1 MSKQRPCEGQRELFF
16 GGHVEFE
23 AIDDARPIKVARR
36 KAHQL
41 SIRSRRICMTCPLAE
56 IKWCAQTALECPNS
70 YGVWAGVQ
78 LPGGQTRKL
87 DELTAARAILAG
99 IANGTI
105 NPYNHPGN
113 ADLYDSLDDPMSK
126 YDADDDDTHD
136 TAGLADDL
144 EAEGLDDDLLRSEDD
159 LATDLSDEDIDQLVD
174 DLSDEDLGQ
183 LVLFL
188 VDHTPVPVAVATE
201 RATA

>member
-1 MSKQRPCEGQRELFF
+1 MSKQRPCEGQRDLFF

-99 IANGTI
+99 IAAGTI
-105 NPYNHPGN
+105 DPYARPGN
-113 ADLYDSLDDPMSK
+113 ADLYDSLDDQMSK
-126 YDADDDDTHD
+126 YADDDDDDD
-136 TAGLADDL
+136 TAD
-144 EAEGLDDDLLRSEDD
+144 LDDDPDADEPDDTLLHAEDD
-159 LATDLSDEDIDQLVD
+159 PVADLSDEDIDQLVD
-174 DLSDEDLGQ
+174 NLSDEDLGQ